1 MPPAPERVGEL
12 LGGHA
17 VNIGF
22 ELALAILT
30 GIAGLQTL
38 AANGLDEA
46 AKLLRLSQRSRL
58 IIPDDV
64 RARIGVGKSVM
75 DQIRELASDI
85 RNDEEALLRIRSE
98 ESRRSD
104 SPSAGDVPW
113 RQGMGRGRR
122 QRGRYLLFFTSRERQ
137 R

>member
-1 MPPAPERVGEL
+1 
-12 LGGHA
+12 
-17 VNIGF
+17 
-22 ELALAILT
+22 
-30 GIAGLQTL
+30 
-38 AANGLDEA
+38 
-46 AKLLRLSQRSRL
+46 
-58 IIPDDV
+58 V

-104 SPSAGDVPW
+104 SPSAGDAPW

>member
-1 MPPAPERVGEL
+1 MPPGPERVGEL
-12 LGGHA
+12 LGRHA

-22 ELALAILT
+22 GLALAMLT

-64 RARIGVGKSVM
+64 RARIGVAKSVM
-75 DQIRELASDI
+75 DQIRELASDM